1 MRRLFTFVLLA
12 ALLGTAAA
20 QERITSFHSD
30 VTIGADGALTVTET
44 IEVEARGQ
52 SIRRGIL
59 RDFPTDYRDRA
70 GNRVK
75 VPFEL
80 EQVTRNG
87 VNEVSSIETLSNG
100 VRVRIGSADVML
112 PHGRHRYEIRYRT
125 ARQLGF
131 FDGHDELYWNV
142 TGNGWTFAIDRASAS
157 VRLPQP
163 VPAAKL
169 AAEAYTGPQGAQGR
183 EFQARVTD
191 GGADYETTRALA
203 PREGLTIVLTFPKGI
218 VTAPTST
225 ERLGWFV
232 AANQAAGVGG
242 LGVLLLGAGLYAR
255 WRRVGRDPMAGP
267 LFPRYEPPQDLSP
280 AAVRFISRMGFDSR
294 CFAAGVLGLGARGYL
309 KVDQQGENFTVQ
321 RKDQMSTWLPGD
333 KPLADA
339 LFKTGD
345 TTTITKTYD
354 PKIAQAQQALA
365 EALQHHYKGKL
376 FTRNTGTMVLAVAA
390 AMAIVALTVVLQGAT
405 VVSIATG
412 VALAALLIAFWHW
425 MPAYSVEGRRMQDE
439 IDGLRQYL
447 GVAERDSLARMQAP
461 ELTPREFARMLP
473 YALALDVE
481 KTWADRFAVVA
492 GAAAVAAAVD
502 SYYHSDSLDGGLGS
516 PAALGESLGEMG
528 SAVSAAS
535 SPPGSSS
542 GSGGGGSSGGGGGG
556 GGGSGW

>member
-1 MRRLFTFVLLA
+1 MRRLFASFLLA
-12 ALLGTAAA
+12 TLLGTAAA

-30 VTIGADGALTVTET
+30 VTIGADGTLQVTET

-70 GNRVK
+70 GNRVT
-75 VPFEL
+75 VPFDV

-87 VNEVSSIETLSNG
+87 EVEGFATEPLENG
-100 VRVRIGSADVML
+100 VRVRIGRADVML

-131 FDGHDELYWNV
+131 FDSHDELYWNV
-142 TGNGWTFAIDRASAS
+142 TGNGWTFAIDRAVAT

-163 VPAAKL
+163 VPADKL
-169 AAEAYTGPQGAQGR
+169 TAEAYTGPQGAQGR
-183 EFQARVTD
+183 DYQARVTD
-191 GGADYETTRALA
+191 GGAEVTTTRALA
-203 PREGLTIVLTFPKGI
+203 PREGLTLVLTFPKGI
-218 VTAPTST
+218 IAAPTSSQ
-225 ERLGWFV
+225 RIGWFV

-255 WRRVGRDPMAGP
+255 WRRVGRDPKAGP
-267 LFPRYEPPQDLSP
+267 LFPRYEPPRDLSP
-280 AAVRFISRMGFDSR
+280 AAVRFVSRMGFDSR

-309 KVDQQGENFTVQ
+309 KVDQQGDRFTVQ
-321 RKDQMSTWLPGD
+321 RSGSLATWLAGD

-339 LFKTGD
+339 LFKGGES
-345 TTTITKTYD
+345 ITLTRTYD
-354 PKIAQAQQALA
+354 PQIAKAQQALA
-365 EALQHHYKGKL
+365 EALQHHYKGRV
-376 FTRNTGTMVLAVAA
+376 FTRNTGTMVLAVLAA
-390 AMAIVALTVVLQGAT
+390 AGIVALTVVLQGSA
-405 VVSIATG
+405 VVTIATL
-412 VALAALLIAFWHW
+412 VALAALLIAFWRW
-425 MPAYSVEGRRMQDE
+425 MPAYSLEGRRLQDE

-447 GVAERDSLARMQAP
+447 GVAERDSLARMKAP

-473 YALALDVE
+473 YALALGVE
-481 KTWADRFAVVA
+481 KTWADRFAAVA

-502 SYYHSDSLDGGLGS
+502 SYYHSDSLDGGIGS
-516 PAALGESLGEMG
+516 PAALGQSLGEMG
-528 SAVSAAS
+528 STASAAS